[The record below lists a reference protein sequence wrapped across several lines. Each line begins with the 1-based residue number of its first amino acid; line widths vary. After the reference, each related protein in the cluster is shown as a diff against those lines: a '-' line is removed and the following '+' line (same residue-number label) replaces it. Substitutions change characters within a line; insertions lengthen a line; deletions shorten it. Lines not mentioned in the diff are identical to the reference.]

1 MTRERRTIYVP
12 SNGLELMKFVRLEYR
27 FCTVASSG
35 ETPII
40 NCHRYCERNTFDRP
54 NNVGLNTSFVTKK
67 ISNKIRTIF
76 YVTFE
81 NGDDCFNYYLII
93 NFKSYKWQVVYLLTG
108 NYFHYV
114 PS

>member
-54 NNVGLNTSFVTKK
+54 NNVGLNTSFVLEK
-67 ISNKIRTIF
+67 NF
-76 YVTFE
+76 
-81 NGDDCFNYYLII
+81 LIKLEQ
-93 NFKSYKWQVVYLLTG
+93 F
-108 NYFHYV
+108 FM
-114 PS
+114 